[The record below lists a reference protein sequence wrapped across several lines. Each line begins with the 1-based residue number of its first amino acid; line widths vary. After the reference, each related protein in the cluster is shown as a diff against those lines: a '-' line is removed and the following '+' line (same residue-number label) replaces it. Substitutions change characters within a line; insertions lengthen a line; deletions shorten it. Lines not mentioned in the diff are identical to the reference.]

1 MILWRHENREGVF
14 QQWHPVSGL
23 CRERLT
29 DKRSEALWK
38 RKAKLRDQ
46 IFDIENRLQSDN
58 QLIWMRYGL
67 EEGWKA
73 GREYQKGKR

>member
-1 MILWRHENREGVF
+1 MKTEKAFMAWFESRFKSHR
-14 QQWHPVSGL
+14 
-23 CRERLT
+23 RERLT